1 VLICRLKNAPTGGF
15 VVVVAG
21 VKQFGTEAAG
31 RLVADPGQ
39 LALVLRDLPAGWE
52 NKNLQ
57 VVLHVRVIGNTPT
70 QPEVAASYVW

>member
-1 VLICRLKNAPTGGF
+1 M
-15 VVVVAG
+15 VAG

-31 RLVADPGQ
+31 RLVTDNDQ
-39 LALVLRDLPAGWE
+39 LALLAKDLPAGWE

-57 VVLHVRVIGNTPT
+57 VVLHVRVIGNTPA